1 MSLPPFHQ
9 FMLPILEFAADGGEK
24 TYAQAM
30 ARMVEHFNLT
40 QQDVEERIGSGGQ
53 TVLYNRV
60 TWACTY
66 LARSGLLDRPRR
78 GRFRISDRGGQV
90 LAEKPSMIDL
100 KYLEQFPE
108 YKQFREVATGAGKD
122 FGVSPPV
129 SDRTERTPEERLS
142 AAHDELRSALA
153 EEVMARVGD
162 LSPAGFERLVL
173 QVLVALGYGG
183 GRKEY
188 ATVTGRSG
196 DGGIDGIIQEDKL
209 GLDMVYVQAKRWEG
223 TVGPGEIDKFI
234 GSLMRRK
241 AHKGVFI
248 TNSTFTSGAI
258 EASKQASVKV
268 RLIDGDEL
276 ANLMI
281 DFGVGVSAVDT
292 YVVKRLDSDFFE
304 DLEV

>member
-9 FMLPILEFAADGGEK
+9 FMLPILEFTSDGEEK
-24 TYAQAM
+24 TYPQTMERM
-30 ARMVEHFNLT
+30 AAHFNLS
-40 QQDVEERIGSGGQ
+40 QRDVEERLGSGGQ
-53 TVLYNRV
+53 TVLYSRV

-66 LARSGLLDRPRR
+66 LANSGLLDRPRR
-78 GRFRISDRGGQV
+78 GRFRITDRGRSV
-90 LAEKPSMIDL
+90 LTERLSAIDL
-100 KYLEQFPE
+100 AYLERFPE
-108 YKQFREVATGAGKD
+108 FVEWRNKKSGATETGEA
-122 FGVSPPV
+122 PIPV
-129 SDRTERTPEERLS
+129 VDTIERTPEERLS
-142 AAHDELRSALA
+142 EAHRELHAALA
-153 EEVMARVGD
+153 DEVMESINA
-162 LSPAGFERLVL
+162 LTPAGFERLVL

-223 TVGPGEIDKFI
+223 TVGPGEIHKFI
-234 GSLMRRK
+234 GSLSIQR

-248 TNSTFTSGAI
+248 TNSTFTAGAI
-258 EASKQASVKV
+258 EASKQAQVKV
-268 RLIDGDEL
+268 RLINGDEL
-276 ANLMI
+276 AKLMI
-281 DFGVGVSAVDT
+281 DFDVGVSAVQT